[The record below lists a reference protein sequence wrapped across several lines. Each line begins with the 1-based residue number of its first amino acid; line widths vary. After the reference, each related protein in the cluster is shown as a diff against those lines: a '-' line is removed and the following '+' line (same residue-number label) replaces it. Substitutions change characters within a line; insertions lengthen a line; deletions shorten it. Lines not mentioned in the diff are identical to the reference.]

1 MDTIVEKKPH
11 NMLGKKHS
19 PETKAKISKAQTG
32 KKPSEDTRAKMSKAH
47 IGLKLSE
54 EAKAK
59 ISKAR
64 TGKKH
69 SAETK
74 AKVSKAHYNTKKS
87 KEARAKMSEKGRG
100 KVVSEETKNKISSAG
115 KRRLISV
122 EGIPFK
128 TVKEAAVHFGLTKE
142 CMRRRLDKGL
152 MSSVWET
159 VHPKRVSRRRRQK
172 TKPTTVSG
180 EQT

>member
-59 ISKAR
+59 I
-64 TGKKH
+64 
-69 SAETK
+69 
-74 AKVSKAHYNTKKS
+74 SKAHYNTKKS